1 MSWTS
6 ALKDAV
12 LEDALVTL
20 RPLRAEDF
28 DDLAAFAYDPRIW
41 RYFVSQVQGEED
53 LRQMLEAALKDRHD
67 GRRYAFAIVSR
78 QSGKVVGS
86 SSYGN
91 LAEADRRVEIGWSF
105 LSPSTQGSGINK
117 SAKALLM
124 QYAFDELACERI
136 EFKTDV
142 LNERAR
148 GGLKGIGATEE
159 GVLRSFNYMPGGRR
173 RDAVY
178 YSVLRQEWPQV
189 RAALTRRLSEVA

>member
-1 MSWTS
+1 MSWSS

-12 LEDALVTL
+12 LTDGLVML

-28 DDLAAFAYDPRIW
+28 SDLAEFAYDPRIW

-53 LRQMLEAALKDRHD
+53 LRQMLDAALKDRSD
-67 GRRYAFAIVSR
+67 GRRYAFAIVNR

-91 LAEADRRVEIGWSF
+91 LAESDRRIEIGWSF
-105 LSPSTQGSGINK
+105 LAPSAQGAGINK
-117 SAKALLM
+117 SAKVLLM
-124 QYAFDELACERI
+124 QYAFDELACERV

-189 RAALTRRLSEVA
+189 RAALIHRLPKVV